1 MDSGGRTREEGGGLE
16 LIPGRR
22 LEGDWRETGV
32 RLKGEWRET
41 GRRLEGD

>member
-22 LEGDWRETGV
+22 LEGDWRETEV
-32 RLKGEWRET
+32 RLKGDWKET
-41 GRRLEGD
+41 EGRQRG